1 MCLVPRLSEAVLL
14 VGGDSVIQYLNP
26 YAYTRDSRYAKLRT
40 IKKEG
45 VSKSYH
51 EVVNPTPL
59 VEVSDCQL
67 FRVTGIYINRLDL
80 IADKFYGEASLWWY
94 IAKQNGITNFDVVP
108 SDTVLQIPPYNSLM
122 TDGRVL
128 EPLSYVY
135 LNLGEE

>member
-1 MCLVPRLSEAVLL
+1 M
-14 VGGDSVIQYLNP
+14 IQYLNP

-59 VEVSDCQL
+59 VTVSDCQL

-94 IAKQNGITNFDVVP
+94 IAKQNGITNYDVVP